1 MIVEADAEVR
11 DACAAAAERMG
22 CSVYSTAYIDD
33 FEVVMQQLAPTVIVL
48 DLNMLGRGG
57 ADLLN
62 HLVDTGSRARVL
74 LLSGSSARV
83 AGAATTLATS
93 LGLDTVTVMRKPDNR
108 LDLERRIQQ
117 RITRMLRDGER
128 VVDIRPFAGQQG
140 VFGARSNSI

>member
-62 HLVDTGSRARVL
+62 HLVDTGSRAL
-74 LLSGSSARV
+74 EPDSNS
-83 AGAATTLATS
+83 TLAREAQA
-93 LGLDTVTVMRKPDNR
+93 LIDQL
-108 LDLERRIQQ
+108 Q
-117 RITRMLRDGER
+117 
-128 VVDIRPFAGQQG
+128 
-140 VFGARSNSI
+140 